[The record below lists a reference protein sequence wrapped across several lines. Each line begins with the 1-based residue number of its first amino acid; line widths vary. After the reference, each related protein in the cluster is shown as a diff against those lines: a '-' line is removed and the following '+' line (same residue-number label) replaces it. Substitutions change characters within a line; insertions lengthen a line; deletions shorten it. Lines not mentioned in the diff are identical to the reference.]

1 MGSHP
6 LRSNRLSRPSRNRA
20 FTLVE
25 VMVALAVVA
34 IAVPAL
40 LLTLSQQIYGTRY
53 LQDRIQAQWIAANR
67 LAELRLVAAAKGTL
81 QTGLITGSKEMAGRI
96 WYWWSE
102 SEGTQVP
109 GFFRYEVTVSDS
121 EDGFT
126 TPLHVLDG
134 YVTVVRANRG
144 R

>member
-40 LLTLSQQIYGTRY
+40 LLTLSQQIDGTRY

-81 QTGLITGSKEMAGRI
+81 QTGLITGSEEMAGRI

-134 YVTVVRANRG
+134 YVTVVRENRG

>member
-40 LLTLSQQIYGTRY
+40 LLTLSQQIDGTRY

-81 QTGLITGSKEMAGRI
+81 QTGLITGSEEMAGRI

-126 TPLHVLDG
+126 TPLHGLDG

>member
-1 MGSHP
+1 
-6 LRSNRLSRPSRNRA
+6 
-20 FTLVE
+20 
-25 VMVALAVVA
+25 MVALAVVA

-40 LLTLSQQIYGTRY
+40 LLTLSQQIDGTRY

-81 QTGLITGSKEMAGRI
+81 QTGLIRGSEEMAGRT

-121 EDGFT
+121 EDGFP

-134 YVTVVRANRG
+134 YLTVARANRG

>member
-40 LLTLSQQIYGTRY
+40 LLTLSQQLDGTRY
-53 LQDRIQAQWIAANR
+53 LQDRTQAQWIAANR

-81 QTGLITGSKEMAGRI
+81 QTGLITGSEEMAGRI

>member
-1 MGSHP
+1 MGS
-6 LRSNRLSRPSRNRA
+6 LAVRSNRLSRPSRCRA

-34 IAVPAL
+34 VAVPAL
-40 LLTLSQQIYGTRY
+40 LLTLSQQLDGTRY

-81 QTGLITGSKEMAGRI
+81 QTGLITGSEEMAGRI

-102 SEGTQVP
+102 GEATQVP

-134 YVTVVRANRG
+134 YVTVVRANLG

>member
-40 LLTLSQQIYGTRY
+40 LLTLSQQIDGTRY

-81 QTGLITGSKEMAGRI
+81 QTGLITGSEEMAGRI

-134 YVTVVRANRG
+134 YVTVVRANSG

>member
-40 LLTLSQQIYGTRY
+40 LLTLSQQIDGTRY

-67 LAELRLVAAAKGTL
+67 LAELRLVAAANGTL
-81 QTGLITGSKEMAGRI
+81 QTGLITGSEEMAGRI

>member
-6 LRSNRLSRPSRNRA
+6 LRNNRLSRPSRNRA

-40 LLTLSQQIYGTRY
+40 LLTLSQQIDGTRY

-81 QTGLITGSKEMAGRI
+81 QTGLITGSEEMAGRI

-134 YVTVVRANRG
+134 YVTVVRANRA

>member
-40 LLTLSQQIYGTRY
+40 LLTLSQQIDGTRY

-81 QTGLITGSKEMAGRI
+81 QTGLITGSEEMAGRI

-134 YVTVVRANRG
+134 YVTVVRANRV

>member
-1 MGSHP
+1 MGS
-6 LRSNRLSRPSRNRA
+6 LAVRSNPLSRASRCRA

-34 IAVPAL
+34 VAVPAL
-40 LLTLSQQIYGTRY
+40 LLTLSQQLDGTRY

-81 QTGLITGSKEMAGRI
+81 QTGLITGSEEMAGRI

-134 YVTVVRANRG
+134 YVAVTRANRG

>member
-1 MGSHP
+1 MGSRP

-40 LLTLSQQIYGTRY
+40 LLTLSQQIDGTRY

-81 QTGLITGSKEMAGRI
+81 QTGLITGSEEMAGRI

>member
-6 LRSNRLSRPSRNRA
+6 LRINRLSRPSRNRA

-40 LLTLSQQIYGTRY
+40 LLTLSQQIDGTRY

-81 QTGLITGSKEMAGRI
+81 QTGLITGSEEMAGRI

-102 SEGTQVP
+102 SEGTKVP

>member
-40 LLTLSQQIYGTRY
+40 LLTLSQQIDGTRY

-81 QTGLITGSKEMAGRI
+81 QTGLITGSEDMAGRV

-102 SEGTQVP
+102 GEATQVP
-109 GFFRYEVTVSDS
+109 DFFRYEVTVSDS
-121 EDGFT
+121 EDGLSA
-126 TPLHVLDG
+126 PLYVLDG
-134 YVTVVRANRG
+134 YLTVARANRG
-144 R
+144 G

>member
-40 LLTLSQQIYGTRY
+40 LLTLSQQIDGTRY

-81 QTGLITGSKEMAGRI
+81 QTGLITGSEEMAGRI

-134 YVTVVRANRG
+134 YVTVVRANRA

>member
-1 MGSHP
+1 MGS
-6 LRSNRLSRPSRNRA
+6 LAVRSNRLSRPSRCRA

-34 IAVPAL
+34 VAVPAL
-40 LLTLSQQIYGTRY
+40 LLTLSQQLDGTRY

-81 QTGLITGSKEMAGRI
+81 QTGLITGSEEMAGRI

>member
-1 MGSHP
+1 MGSHA
-6 LRSNRLSRPSRNRA
+6 LRSNRLSRPSRYRA

-40 LLTLSQQIYGTRY
+40 LLTLSQQLDGTRY

-81 QTGLITGSKEMAGRI
+81 QTGLITGSEEMAGRI

>member
-1 MGSHP
+1 MGS
-6 LRSNRLSRPSRNRA
+6 LAVRSNRLSRPSRCRA

-34 IAVPAL
+34 VAVPAL
-40 LLTLSQQIYGTRY
+40 LLTLSQQLDGTRY

-81 QTGLITGSKEMAGRI
+81 QTGLITGSEEMAGRV

>member
-1 MGSHP
+1 
-6 LRSNRLSRPSRNRA
+6 
-20 FTLVE
+20 
-25 VMVALAVVA
+25 MVALAVVA

-40 LLTLSQQIYGTRY
+40 LLTLSQQIDGTRY

-81 QTGLITGSKEMAGRI
+81 QTGLITGSEEMAGRI

-121 EDGFT
+121 EDGFHHAFT
-126 TPLHVLDG
+126 CI
-134 YVTVVRANRG
+134 G
-144 R
+144 RLRDCGASESWALGEPA

>member
-6 LRSNRLSRPSRNRA
+6 LRGSRLSRPSRNRA

-40 LLTLSQQIYGTRY
+40 LLTLSQQIDGTRY

-81 QTGLITGSKEMAGRI
+81 QTGLITGSEEMAGRI

-134 YVTVVRANRG
+134 YLTVARANRG

>member
-1 MGSHP
+1 
-6 LRSNRLSRPSRNRA
+6 
-20 FTLVE
+20 
-25 VMVALAVVA
+25 
-34 IAVPAL
+34 
-40 LLTLSQQIYGTRY
+40 
-53 LQDRIQAQWIAANR
+53 
-67 LAELRLVAAAKGTL
+67 
-81 QTGLITGSKEMAGRI
+81 MAGRI

-134 YVTVVRANRG
+134 YVAVARANRG

>member
-6 LRSNRLSRPSRNRA
+6 LRSNRTSRPSRNRA

-40 LLTLSQQIYGTRY
+40 LLTLSQQIDGTRY

-81 QTGLITGSKEMAGRI
+81 QTGLITGSEEMAGRI

>member
-1 MGSHP
+1 MGSHA

-40 LLTLSQQIYGTRY
+40 LLTLSQQLDGTRY
-53 LQDRIQAQWIAANR
+53 LQDRTQAQWIAANR

-81 QTGLITGSKEMAGRI
+81 QTGLITGSEEMAGRI

>member
-40 LLTLSQQIYGTRY
+40 LLTLSQQIDGTRY
-53 LQDRIQAQWIAANR
+53 LQDRIQAQWIAAIR

-81 QTGLITGSKEMAGRI
+81 QTGLITGSEEMAGRI

>member
-40 LLTLSQQIYGTRY
+40 LLTLSQQIDGTRY

-81 QTGLITGSKEMAGRI
+81 YDA
-96 WYWWSE
+96 W
-102 SEGTQVP
+102 
-109 GFFRYEVTVSDS
+109 
-121 EDGFT
+121 
-126 TPLHVLDG
+126 
-134 YVTVVRANRG
+134 
-144 R
+144 

>member
-1 MGSHP
+1 MGS
-6 LRSNRLSRPSRNRA
+6 LAVRSNPLSRASRCRA

-34 IAVPAL
+34 VAVPAL
-40 LLTLSQQIYGTRY
+40 LLTLSQQLDGTRY

-81 QTGLITGSKEMAGRI
+81 QTGLITGSEEMAGRI

-134 YVTVVRANRG
+134 YVAVARANRG

>member
-1 MGSHP
+1 MGSHQ

-40 LLTLSQQIYGTRY
+40 LLTLSQQIDGTRY

-81 QTGLITGSKEMAGRI
+81 QTGLITGSEEMAGRI

>member
-1 MGSHP
+1 
-6 LRSNRLSRPSRNRA
+6 
-20 FTLVE
+20 
-25 VMVALAVVA
+25 MVALAVVA

-40 LLTLSQQIYGTRY
+40 LLTLSQQIDGTRY
-53 LQDRIQAQWIAANR
+53 
-67 LAELRLVAAAKGTL
+67 LVAAAKGTL
-81 QTGLITGSKEMAGRI
+81 QTGLITGSEEMAGRI